1 MDRLSHAFELAKR
14 RENYLFAVL
23 FLDLDRFKMINDSLG
38 HGAGDRLLMAI
49 AKRFQTFFSPSD
61 TVARLGGDEFT
72 VLMEDIKDVDD
83 VIHICERL
91 QQELT
96 LPFSIGSQEAFT
108 SVSIGIA
115 LSTTNYERSEDLL
128 RDADTAM
135 YRAKAL
141 GKARYEIFNAGMRDQ
156 AVTRLQ
162 LETDLRRALKHQEF
176 QLQYQPIVLL
186 ETASLTGFEALVR
199 WQHPERGA
207 ISPAEFIPIAEET
220 GLILPLGQWVL
231 REACRQMVAWQV
243 QFSSNPSLTISVNI
257 SGRQFGQPNLIAQ
270 IKQILQET
278 GLNAASLKL
287 EITESVLMENT
298 ESATDMLLQLKALG
312 VQLHMDDFGTGYSS
326 LSYLHRFPVD
336 MLKVDRSFVSRMS
349 TSSEKSAIVQ
359 TIVTLAQ
366 NLGMAVTAE
375 GIETPEQLAQLKELK
390 CQYGQG
396 YLFSKPVD
404 AQAAEEMIAL
414 ELEKLAHSRSL

>member
-1 MDRLSHAFELAKR
+1 
-14 RENYLFAVL
+14 
-23 FLDLDRFKMINDSLG
+23 
-38 HGAGDRLLMAI
+38 
-49 AKRFQTFFSPSD
+49 
-61 TVARLGGDEFT
+61 
-72 VLMEDIKDVDD
+72 
-83 VIHICERL
+83 
-91 QQELT
+91 
-96 LPFSIGSQEAFT
+96 
-108 SVSIGIA
+108 
-115 LSTTNYERSEDLL
+115 
-128 RDADTAM
+128 
-135 YRAKAL
+135 
-141 GKARYEIFNAGMRDQ
+141 
-156 AVTRLQ
+156 
-162 LETDLRRALKHQEF
+162 
-176 QLQYQPIVLL
+176 
-186 ETASLTGFEALVR
+186 
-199 WQHPERGA
+199 
-207 ISPAEFIPIAEET
+207 
-220 GLILPLGQWVL
+220 
-231 REACRQMVAWQV
+231 
-243 QFSSNPSLTISVNI
+243 LTISVNI